1 MELLDARECFIGQ
14 RFVDGAARSMRR
26 VSSRAPRLLCRLT
39 KRLQTT
45 EESSLQLKTQRMI
58 KTRMC
63 VPAPKQFNKTTIALS
78 NRARSKRTQITVR
91 EQNKLR
97 TIMPNNKFGLSGIG
111 VRYFLCSLTVTLAKF

>member
-1 MELLDARECFIGQ
+1 M
-14 RFVDGAARSMRR
+14 
-26 VSSRAPRLLCRLT
+26 
-39 KRLQTT
+39 
-45 EESSLQLKTQRMI
+45 QLKTQRMI

-97 TIMPNNKFGLSGIG
+97 TVMPNNKFGLSSIG